1 MTVKVSKP
9 AINVREKLAELD
21 FAKVPFQKMP
31 AGSVVQYQSSTTG
44 QSFATTATSFVDSGV
59 DIVFT
64 PKLANSKVLITV
76 QSRRFNLVTAD
87 ILSVKI
93 VRDDL
98 TDVLGLQNTLGD
110 IHFQNNN
117 SSASNQIS
125 VGLHYMWE
133 DTLSSLNEI
142 KYSVYYKVNAGNG
155 YLADTGGVQLYI
167 QEIAQ

>member
-1 MTVKVSKP
+1 MTVKITKP
-9 AINVREKLAELD
+9 SINVREKLAELD

-31 AGSVVQYQSSTTG
+31 VGSVVQYQSSTTG
-44 QSFATTATSFVDSGV
+44 QSISTSSTSYVDSGV

-64 PKLANSKVLITV
+64 PKFANSKVLITV
-76 QSRRFNLVTAD
+76 QSRRFNLVTT
-87 ILSVKI
+87 SVMNVKI

-98 TDVLGLQNTLGD
+98 TDVLGLQNTVPDL
-110 IHFQNNN
+110 HFQNAN
-117 SSASNQIS
+117 SSASNQIAM
-125 VGLHYMWE
+125 GLHYMWE

-142 KYSVYYKVNAGNG
+142 KYSVYFKVTSGTG

>member
-21 FAKVPFQKMP
+21 FARLPFQKMP
-31 AGSVVQYQSSTTG
+31 VGSVVQYQSSTTG
-44 QSFATTATSFVDSGV
+44 NAISTNSTSYVDSGA

-64 PKLANSKVLITV
+64 PKFANSKVLITV
-76 QSRRFNLVTAD
+76 QSRRFNLVTSD
-87 ILSVKI
+87 VINVKI
-93 VRDDL
+93 MRDDL
-98 TDVLGLQNTLGD
+98 TDVLGLQNTSPDL
-110 IHFQNNN
+110 HRQNNN
-117 SSASNQIS
+117 SSSANQIAM
-125 VGLHYMWE
+125 GLHYMWE

-142 KYSVYYKVNAGNG
+142 KYSVYFKVNGGTG